1 MEIGEW
7 HKRGI
12 ADPDCMYSRSG
23 IAFFATAM
31 ECGASIAK
39 HNTVWATKN
48 RGEMAGNRIWRSK
61 RARHKTIARMLTWT
75 ALLLLAG
82 GGFLIVRQFAFPGHA
97 HAPAVR
103 TVATA
108 PSHAQGLKVLASE
121 PADAT
126 APTGLYSVIPGG
138 VHSEKQLA
146 EVLAHDPIVA
156 KHYAKFDLQK
166 LRFVRLNHGRE
177 AYVSYRLGNMIF
189 WTNHKIALFAGE
201 TLLTDGVHYARAR
214 CGNRV
219 SEVPKQPTSSF
230 EPSDLALAQPI
241 LHLLPGSF
249 KFPPIGAGIHM
260 LPTGVGVATGLG
272 GGPVFPVV
280 FIPPG
285 GGGSGGTPVYPP
297 PGDEPLPT
305 PEPGTLL
312 LFATGLAAVSLKY
325 FLDPWRN

>member
-1 MEIGEW
+1 
-7 HKRGI
+7 
-12 ADPDCMYSRSG
+12 
-23 IAFFATAM
+23 
-31 ECGASIAK
+31 
-39 HNTVWATKN
+39 
-48 RGEMAGNRIWRSK
+48 MAGIKTRRSK
-61 RARHKTIARMLTWT
+61 RAKRKTIARMLTWT

-82 GGFLIVRQFAFPGHA
+82 GGFLIVRQFAFPS
-97 HAPAVR
+97 HAPAPSTR
-103 TVATA
+103 IAATA
-108 PSHAQGLKVLASE
+108 PSHQHGLEVLASE
-121 PADAT
+121 STASG

-146 EVLAHDPIVA
+146 EVLAHNPIIA
-156 KHYAKFDLQK
+156 KHYANFDLQK

-230 EPSDLALAQPI
+230 QPSDFALARPI

-249 KFPPIGAGIHM
+249 KFPPLGAGIHL

-272 GGPVFPVV
+272 GEPVFPVV

-285 GGGSGGTPVYPP
+285 GGGSGGGTPVYPG
-297 PGDEPLPT
+297 PGDAPLPT

-312 LFATGLAAVSLKY
+312 LFATGLAALSLKY
-325 FLDPWRN
+325 FLDLWRN